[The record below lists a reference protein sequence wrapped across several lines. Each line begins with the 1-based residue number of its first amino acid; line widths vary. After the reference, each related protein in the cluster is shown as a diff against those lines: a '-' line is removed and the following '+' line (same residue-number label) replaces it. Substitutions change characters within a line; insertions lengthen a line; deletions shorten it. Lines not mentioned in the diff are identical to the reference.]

1 MFLKVM
7 TANLKI
13 SHQSTFLVCSPFA
26 VYWFHK
32 QESFKDFWHYWTW
45 IKGKGEMDLI
55 CFGNRHIHWRWKWYG
70 LILLSETLEEHIDP
84 NYNRKELDFIELEI
98 FQNKVKIVLQAM
110 ILISSLISFH
120 AAAQLLIYE
129 LSVFLMVQ
137 VTCSMNNYWFHISLI
152 KLHCDK
158 LLMTVIIEKQDC
170 LLSQTVVDIAALILI
185 YDVLFIHVE
194 NECCYEWH

>member
-1 MFLKVM
+1 MKW
-7 TANLKI
+7 I
-13 SHQSTFLVCSPFA
+13 SYVLQN
-26 VYWFHK
+26 
-32 QESFKDFWHYWTW
+32 
-45 IKGKGEMDLI
+45 I
-55 CFGNRHIHWRWKWYG
+55 GNRHIHWRWKWYG
-70 LILLSETLEEHIDP
+70 LILLSETLEEHTDP

>member
-1 MFLKVM
+1 MSSKCLPSQIY
-7 TANLKI
+7 L
-13 SHQSTFLVCSPFA
+13 QS
-26 VYWFHK
+26 
-32 QESFKDFWHYWTW
+32 QN
-45 IKGKGEMDLI
+45 I
-55 CFGNRHIHWRWKWYG
+55 GNRHIHWRWKWYG
-70 LILLSETLEEHIDP
+70 IILLSETLEEHIDP

-110 ILISSLISFH
+110 ILIASLISFH

-129 LSVFLMVQ
+129 LSMVQ

-158 LLMTVIIEKQDC
+158 LLMTVITEKQVC
-170 LLSQTVVDIAALILI
+170 LLSQTVVDEAALILI

-194 NECCYEWH
+194 SECCYEWH